1 MDISKINS
9 KALAAVLELQ
19 EEREDLLEKLAKI
32 EAKIKEVWEKESGS
46 PVTSTATYMTRG
58 RATASGRTVTGRK
71 KTKRRPR
78 GETTEK
84 IVKIFLAAGDKGVRA
99 VELAKEV
106 NVPPQN
112 IYNWI
117 QTTSKRL
124 ERYKVERVGVG
135 IYRLVEK

>member
-9 KALAAVLELQ
+9 KALVAVLKLQ
-19 EEREDLLEKLAKI
+19 EKREDLLEQLANI
-32 EAKIKEVWEKESGS
+32 EAKIKEVWEQESGS
-46 PVTSTATYMTRG
+46 IVTSTDARATRG
-58 RATASGRTVTGRK
+58 KATASGRTATGRK

-124 ERYKVERVGVG
+124 EKYKVERVGVG

>member
-9 KALAAVLELQ
+9 KALLAVLKLQ
-19 EEREDLLEKLAKI
+19 ENREDLLEQLAKI
-32 EAKIKEVWEKESGS
+32 EAKIKEVWEQESGS
-46 PVTSTATYMTRG
+46 PVTSTDARATRG
-58 RATASGRTVTGRK
+58 KATASGRTATGRK

-106 NVPPQN
+106 NVPSQN

-124 ERYKVERVGVG
+124 EKYKVERVGVG